1 MDANGVRHAFTRFF
15 EERGHLAVPSASLI
29 PHDPTVLFTIA
40 GMVPFKPYF
49 LGEEHPPHPRMVTV
63 QKCFR
68 ASDIE
73 LIGTTSRHCTF
84 FEMLGNF
91 SFGDYFKEGAI
102 RYAWDLVTEVF
113 GLDGER
119 IWVTVHETDDVA
131 AAIWRD
137 TIGLPAE
144 RIQRLGEENIW
155 AMGDTGPRGTDSEL
169 HYDKGREYGPE
180 GGPAGGADERY
191 MEFWNLVFMELNGLE
206 DGTTEELP
214 SKNIDTGAGLDRFLA
229 LLQGHDSIF
238 DTDLYTGM
246 LEAAQSITGRT
257 YGHDEHVDVALR
269 RIADHGRAMTV
280 LVADGV
286 LPGNEGRGYVLRR
299 VVRRAILAARRHATT
314 TTQVT
319 SALVDAAVGTF
330 ATAYP
335 QLVSDRDLIASVLER
350 EEHQFDRTL
359 RTGLGLLE
367 TALVDPH
374 VVSSRVLDGKLAFQ
388 LHDTHGFPVELT
400 EELALERD
408 VVVDR
413 AGFDE
418 AMREQRD
425 RARAASRSQRAADE
439 TAYRSLLDA
448 EGPAQFIGRD
458 AAHYTATA
466 RIQAV
471 LEAPDGLSE
480 IFLDHTPFYAEGG
493 GQVGDTGT
501 IATETGTAE
510 VLDTIAPLPGV
521 IAHRAR
527 VRGSLHPGQEAVAS
541 IDRDRREA
549 IRRNHTAT
557 HLLHAALRDVLGD
570 HVRQQGSLVAP
581 ERLRFD
587 FSHHG
592 PIADEEHAAILEMAN
607 RDVIGDEPVETTETS
622 REEAQKMGA
631 VAFFG
636 DKYGETV
643 RVVRAGPHS
652 LEFCGGTHVRAL
664 GAIGAIQL
672 VSESSI
678 GANTRRIEA
687 VTALGALQRAAD
699 RERLLA
705 EASALLRTDPEHL
718 PAAVEKVAE
727 RLRAAEH
734 ELGKLKEQALRTD
747 AGSLAQEAQDGV
759 VVARTDG
766 RTGEELR
773 SLAGAVRHLAGA
785 SVVVLAGTAPGGT
798 AALAACTDGTVDAA
812 ALVRDVAPLIGGG
825 GGGSSEVAL
834 AGGKSPAGLD
844 AALDAVRA
852 RFGAG

>member
-1 MDANGVRHAFTRFF
+1 MDANGVRHAFSRFF
-15 EERGHLAVPSASLI
+15 EERGHLTVPSASLI

-40 GMVPFKPYF
+40 GMVPFKSYF
-49 LGEEHPPHPRMVTV
+49 LGEERPPHARMTTV

-68 ASDIE
+68 ANDIE

-113 GLDGER
+113 GVDGER
-119 IWVTVHETDDVA
+119 IWVTVHETDDEA

-137 TIGLPAE
+137 TISLPAN

-155 AMGDTGPRGTDSEL
+155 AMGDTGPCGTDSEL
-169 HYDKGREYGPE
+169 WFDKGPEYGAE
-180 GGPAGGADERY
+180 GGPASGADERY
-191 MEFWNLVFMELNGLE
+191 VEFWNLVFMELNRRE

-214 SKNIDTGAGLDRFLA
+214 SKNIDTGAGLDRLLA

-238 DTDLYTGM
+238 ATDLYTGM
-246 LEAAQSITGRT
+246 LEAAQSITGRH
-257 YGHDEHVDVALR
+257 YGRDEAVDVALR
-269 RIADHGRAMTV
+269 RIADHGRAMTM

-286 LPGNEGRGYVLRR
+286 LPSNEGRGYVLRR
-299 VVRRAILAARRHATT
+299 VVRRAILAARRNSSSTSP
-314 TTQVT
+314 VT
-319 SALVDAAVGTF
+319 PALVDAAVATF
-330 ATAYP
+330 EVAYP
-335 QLVSDRDLIASVLER
+335 QLVTDRDLVASVLER
-350 EEHQFDRTL
+350 EEQQFDRTL

-367 TALVDPH
+367 SALDDPR
-374 VVSSRVLDGKLAFQ
+374 VVTSKVLDGQLAFL

-400 EELALERD
+400 EELAAERRIA
-408 VVVDR
+408 VDR

-418 AMREQRD
+418 AMREQRE
-425 RARAASRSQRAADE
+425 RARAASRSHRAADE
-439 TAYRSLLDA
+439 SAYRSLLDA

-466 RIQAV
+466 RIQAA
-471 LEAPDGLSE
+471 LEAPDGLTE

-501 IATETGTAE
+501 IATSTGTAE
-510 VLDTIAPLPGV
+510 VLDTVSPLPGV

-581 ERLRFD
+581 DRLRFD
-587 FSHHG
+587 FSHHAA
-592 PIADEEHAAILEMAN
+592 IASEEHDAILEMAN
-607 RDVIGDEPVETTETS
+607 RDVIGDDAVETTETS
-622 REEAQKMGA
+622 RDEAQKMGA

-664 GAIGAIQL
+664 GAIGTIQL
-672 VSESSI
+672 VSEGSI

-687 VTALGALQRAAD
+687 VTALGALRRAAARD
-699 RERLLA
+699 RLLE

-718 PAAVEKVAE
+718 AAAVEKVAD

-747 AGSLAQEAQDGV
+747 ARTLAEGAHDGV

-766 RTGEELR
+766 RAGEELR
-773 SLAGAVRHLAGA
+773 SLAGAVRHQAGA
-785 SVVVLAGTAPGGT
+785 RVVVLGGANPGGT
-798 AALAACTDGTVDAA
+798 AAIAASTDGSVDAA
-812 ALVRDVAPLIGGG
+812 GLVRTVAPLISGG

-834 AGGKSPAGLD
+834 AGGKNPAGLD
-844 AALDAVRA
+844 DALDAVRA
-852 RFGAG
+852 QLGVA

>member
-15 EERGHLAVPSASLI
+15 EERGHVAVPSASLI

-49 LGEEHPPHPRMVTV
+49 LGEEHPPHPRLVTV

-102 RYAWDLVTEVF
+102 RFAWELVTEVF

-119 IWVTVHETDDVA
+119 IWITVHETDDEA
-131 AAIWRD
+131 AAIWLD
-137 TIGLPAE
+137 TIGLPAA
-144 RIQRLGEENIW
+144 RLQRLGEENIW

-169 HYDKGREYGPE
+169 FFDKGPEYGHE
-180 GGPAGGADERY
+180 GGPAGGDEERY
-191 MEFWNLVFMELNGLE
+191 VEFWNLVFMELNRLD
-206 DGTTEELP
+206 DGSTHELP
-214 SKNIDTGAGLDRFLA
+214 KKNIDTGAGLDRFLA

-238 DTDLYTGM
+238 GTDLYTGM
-246 LEAAQSITGRT
+246 LDAAQSITGRT
-257 YGHDEHVDVALR
+257 YGHDETVDVTLR
-269 RIADHGRAMTV
+269 RIADHGRAMTM

-286 LPGNEGRGYVLRR
+286 LPSNEGRGYVLRR
-299 VVRRAILAARRHATT
+299 VVRRAVLAARRHSSSTT
-314 TTQVT
+314 AVT
-319 SALVDAAVGTF
+319 PALVDAAVRTF
-330 ATAYP
+330 EVAYP
-335 QLVSDRDLIASVLER
+335 QLVADRDLVASVLER
-350 EEHQFDRTL
+350 EEQQFDRTL

-367 TALVDPH
+367 TALDDPG
-374 VVSSRVLDGKLAFQ
+374 VAVSKVLDGELAFL

-400 EELALERD
+400 VELAAERD
-408 VVVDR
+408 IAVDR
-413 AGFDE
+413 VDFDD
-418 AMREQRD
+418 AMRLQRE

-439 TAYRSLLDA
+439 SAYRSLLDA

-471 LEAPDGLSE
+471 LEAPDGLKE
-480 IFLDHTPFYAEGG
+480 IFLEHTPFYAEGG

-510 VLDTIAPLPGV
+510 VLDTQSPLPGV

-527 VRGSLHPGQEAVAS
+527 VRGSLHPGQEAIAS

-570 HVRQQGSLVAP
+570 HVRQQGSLVAAD
-581 ERLRFD
+581 RLRFD

-592 PIADEEHAAILEMAN
+592 AIADDEHHAILEMAN
-607 RDVIGDEPVETTETS
+607 RDVIADEPVETTETS

-664 GAIGAIQL
+664 GAIGTIQL

-687 VTALGALQRAAD
+687 VTALGALRRAASRD
-699 RERLLA
+699 QLLEA
-705 EASALLRTDPEHL
+705 ASAILRTDPEHL
-718 PAAVEKVAE
+718 PAAVEKVAD

-734 ELGKLKEQALRTD
+734 ELGKLKEQALRDD
-747 AGSLAQEAQDGV
+747 ARTIAEGAQDGV
-759 VVARTDG
+759 VVSRADG
-766 RTGEELR
+766 RAGEELR
-773 SLAGAVRHLAGA
+773 SLAGAVRHQAGA
-785 SVVVLAGTAPGGT
+785 TVVVLAGASPGGT
-798 AALAACTDGTVDAA
+798 AALAASTDGAVDAA
-812 ALVRDVAPLIGGG
+812 ALVREVAALIGGG

-834 AGGKSPAGLD
+834 AGGKNPAGID

-852 RFGAG
+852 QLGIA

>member
-1 MDANGVRHAFTRFF
+1 MDANGVRHAFSRFF
-15 EERGHLAVPSASLI
+15 EERGHVTVPSASLI

-49 LGEEHPPHPRMVTV
+49 LGEERPPHPRMTTV

-68 ASDIE
+68 ANDID

-91 SFGDYFKEGAI
+91 SFGDYFKEDAI

-119 IWVTVHETDDVA
+119 IWVTVHESDDEA

-137 TIGLPAE
+137 TIGLPAA
-144 RIQRLGEENIW
+144 RLQRLGEENIW
-155 AMGDTGPRGTDSEL
+155 AMGDTGPCGTDSEL
-169 HYDKGREYGPE
+169 HFDKGPEYGDE

-191 MEFWNLVFMELNGLE
+191 MEFWNLVFMELNRLE
-206 DGTTEELP
+206 DGTTHELP

-238 DTDLYTGM
+238 ATDLYTGM

-257 YGHDEHVDVALR
+257 YGDDERVDVALR
-269 RIADHGRAMTV
+269 RIADHGRAMTM

-286 LPGNEGRGYVLRR
+286 LPSNEGRGYVLRR
-299 VVRRAILAARRHATT
+299 VVRRAILAVRRHSSSTAPATAT
-314 TTQVT
+314 
-319 SALVDAAVGTF
+319 LVDAAVETF
-330 ATAYP
+330 EVAYP
-335 QLVSDRDLIASVLER
+335 QLVGDRDLVASVLER
-350 EEHQFDRTL
+350 EEQQFDRTL

-367 TALVDPH
+367 AALQDPG
-374 VVSSRVLDGKLAFQ
+374 VASSRVLDGELAFL

-408 VVVDR
+408 IVVDR
-413 AGFDE
+413 VGFDE
-418 AMREQRD
+418 AMRDQRE
-425 RARAASRSQRAADE
+425 RARAASRSRRAADE

-448 EGPAQFIGRD
+448 EGPEQFIGREP
-458 AAHYTATA
+458 AHYTATA
-466 RIQAV
+466 QIQAV
-471 LEAPDGLSE
+471 LDSPDGLVE

-501 IATETGTAE
+501 IATQTGTAE
-510 VLDTIAPLPGV
+510 VLDTISPLPGV

-527 VRGSLHPGQEAVAS
+527 VRGSLHPGQEAIAS
-541 IDRDRREA
+541 IDRDRRED

-570 HVRQQGSLVAP
+570 HVRQQSSFVAP
-581 ERLRFD
+581 DRLRFD
-587 FSHHG
+587 FSHHAAM
-592 PIADEEHAAILEMAN
+592 ADEERHAILEMAN
-607 RDVIGDEPVETTETS
+607 RDVFADEPVETTETS

-631 VAFFG
+631 LAFFG

-664 GAIGAIQL
+664 GAIGTIQI

-687 VTALGALQRAAD
+687 VTALGALRRAAARD
-699 RERLLA
+699 RLLE
-705 EASALLRTDPEHL
+705 EASAVLRTDPEHL
-718 PAAVEKVAE
+718 PAAVEKVAD

-734 ELGKLKEQALRTD
+734 ELGKLKEQALRDD
-747 AGSLAQEAQDGV
+747 ARSLAQGALDGV
-759 VVARTDG
+759 VIARADG
-766 RTGEELR
+766 RAGEELR

-785 SVVVLAGTAPGGT
+785 HAVVLAGAAPGGT
-798 AALAACTDGTVDAA
+798 AALAASTDGSVDAA
-812 ALVRDVAPLIGGG
+812 ALVRDVAAMIGGG

-834 AGGKSPAGLD
+834 AGGKNPAGLD
-844 AALDAVRA
+844 DALDAVRA
-852 RFGAG
+852 RLGVA

>member
-1 MDANGVRHAFTRFF
+1 MDANGVRHAFTSFF
-15 EERGHLAVPSASLI
+15 EERGHLTVPSASLI

-49 LGEEHPPHPRMVTV
+49 LGEERPPHDRMTTV

-68 ASDIE
+68 ANDIE

-113 GLDGER
+113 GIDGER
-119 IWVTVHETDDVA
+119 IWVTVHETDDEA

-137 TIGLPAE
+137 TIGLPAA

-155 AMGDTGPRGTDSEL
+155 AMGDTGPCGTDSEL
-169 HYDKGREYGPE
+169 HFDKGPEYGHE
-180 GGPAGGADERY
+180 GGPAGGAEERFV
-191 MEFWNLVFMELNGLE
+191 EFWNLVFMELNRLD
-206 DGTTEELP
+206 DGTTHELP
-214 SKNIDTGAGLDRFLA
+214 KKNIDTGAGLDRFLA

-238 DTDLYTGM
+238 GTDLYTGM

-257 YGHDEHVDVALR
+257 YGQDERVDVALR
-269 RIADHGRAMTV
+269 RIADHGRAMTM

-286 LPGNEGRGYVLRR
+286 LPSNEGRGYVLRR
-299 VVRRAILAARRHATT
+299 VVRRAILAARRNSSTAPA
-314 TTQVT
+314 VT
-319 SALVDAAVGTF
+319 SALVDAAVATF
-330 ATAYP
+330 EVAYP
-335 QLVSDRDLIASVLER
+335 QLVADRDLIASVLER
-350 EEHQFDRTL
+350 EEQQFDRTL

-367 TALVDPH
+367 AALEEPDVA
-374 VVSSRVLDGKLAFQ
+374 SSKVLDGGLAFL

-400 EELALERD
+400 EELAAERG
-408 VVVDR
+408 VAVDR
-413 AGFDE
+413 TGFDE
-418 AMREQRD
+418 AMRAQRE
-425 RARAASRSQRAADE
+425 RARSASKSQRAADE

-458 AAHYTATA
+458 VAHYTATA
-466 RIQAV
+466 QVQAV
-471 LEAPDGLSE
+471 LEAPDGLVE

-501 IATETGTAE
+501 IVTATGTAE
-510 VLDTIAPLPGV
+510 VLDTSSPLPGV

-527 VRGSLHPGQEAVAS
+527 VRGSLHPGQEAIAS

-549 IRRNHTAT
+549 VRRNHTAT

-581 ERLRFD
+581 DRLRFD
-587 FSHHG
+587 FSHHA
-592 PIADEEHAAILEMAN
+592 PIADEEHQAILEMAN
-607 RDVIGDEPVETTETS
+607 RDVIGDDPVETTETS

-664 GAIGAIQL
+664 GAIGTIQL

-687 VTALGALQRAAD
+687 VTALGALRRATERD
-699 RERLLA
+699 RLLD
-705 EASALLRTDPEHL
+705 EASAVLRTDPEHL
-718 PAAVEKVAE
+718 PAAVEKVAD

-734 ELGKLKEQALRTD
+734 ELGRLKEQALRTD
-747 AGSLAQEAQDGV
+747 ARSLAETVSDGV
-759 VVARTDG
+759 VVARSDG

-773 SLAGAVRHLAGA
+773 SLAGAVRHQASARAVALAG
-785 SVVVLAGTAPGGT
+785 VTPGGT
-798 AALAACTDGTVDAA
+798 AALAASTDGSVDAA
-812 ALVRDVAPLIGGG
+812 ALVRDVAQMIGGG
-825 GGGSSEVAL
+825 GGGSGEVAL
-834 AGGKSPAGLD
+834 AGGKNPAGVD
-844 AALDAVRA
+844 AALDEVRA
-852 RFGAG
+852 RLGVG